1 MDATNSSQPD
11 NGTGQVANETL
22 SEKVPSGLD
31 SSTRYSYH
39 LAVDTHAGALRNTP
53 SDSLS
58 TAPRIPDGQLQEE
71 LGRSQHFALR
81 TLPGMS
87 NGLALELF
95 ILIVFH
101 SLDSIG

>member
-1 MDATNSSQPD
+1 MDAINSSQPD

-22 SEKVPSGLD
+22 PEKVPSGLG
-31 SSTRYSYH
+31 SSTQYSYH
-39 LAVDTHAGALRNTP
+39 LTVDTHAGALRNAP
-53 SDSLS
+53 SDA
-58 TAPRIPDGQLQEE
+58 APRIPDGQLQEE

-81 TLPGMS
+81 TLPGML

-95 ILIVFH
+95 MLIVFH